1 MPFALPWIFGLL
13 MKWFNPETIINGA
26 IKAYMKAKDVD
37 LEKFKSSE
45 ITTEGIVGAILQ
57 ANVQFAQIKA
67 QYALSVLQWWPFR
80 MILFILISVATARFT
95 LAAFDSTWWWIFG
108 CHATPAMAQK
118 LHVAAGAVVIG
129 DACSWSFPAI
139 LGTFGEAEK
148 QFLLFF
154 IIAKPVD
161 TAVSGG
167 LAAVQ
172 RYLNK

>member
-1 MPFALPWIFGLL
+1 MPFFLGPIFALL

-26 IKAYMKAKDVD
+26 INAYMKAKDVD

-45 ITTEGIVGAILQ
+45 ITTEAIVGAILT
-57 ANVQFAQIKA
+57 ANVQFAQLKA

-80 MILFILISVATARFT
+80 LILFVLISVATMRFS

-108 CHATPAMAQK
+108 CTIKGQ
-118 LHVAAGAVVIG
+118 HVVG

-172 RYLNK
+172 KYIDKK